1 MFWNSTKSTRLIKEW
16 TLTGLK
22 RRTLKTSFTFTFY
35 FLLWQAKLPVH
46 MSWKSC
52 HFPKLLCSHV
62 SIRPQNKCKIFF
74 QSYINYCDF
83 KWNVSAVHSR
93 SQFFLTATCFQR
105 HCRISLLLGSC
116 GSDSLEKHPSE
127 QGLLLGPLWSR
138 HHVQM
143 YLEFRGTQRHL
154 PLLSHFSTE
163 SLPNWVPF

>member
-1 MFWNSTKSTRLIKEW
+1 MFWNSIKSTRVIKEW
-16 TLTGLK
+16 TFTGLK
-22 RRTLKTSFTFTFY
+22 CRTLKPSFTFTFY

-46 MSWKSC
+46 MSKKSC

-62 SIRPQNKCKIFF
+62 SIRPQNKCKIF
-74 QSYINYCDF
+74 QIYINYCDF

-105 HCRISLLLGSC
+105 HCRISLFLGSC
-116 GSDSLEKHPSE
+116 GPDSLEKHPSE
-127 QGLLLGPLWSR
+127 HSLLLGPLWSR

-143 YLEFRGTQRHL
+143 NLEFRGTQRHL
-154 PLLSHFSTE
+154 RLLSHFSTE